1 METHSLKEGV
11 KCKDCGK
18 FFRTSGLLTFHIK
31 KHHASNPDEMEGP
44 DFTTCLSCGKN
55 FKSRKFLYDHTRQ
68 MGNFH
73 DGKCR
78 ICPDFEA
85 VMWSQNLKHI
95 NEFHKGEIQ
104 VHTSQKS
111 LKLLMCNRVAMIWL
125 SGLTAGCW
133 WYGGFL

>member
-1 METHSLKEGV
+1 MRFYHFQMETHSLKEGV

-18 FFRTSGLLTFHIK
+18 FFRTSGLLTFHIQ
-31 KHHASNPDEMEGP
+31 KHHASSRPDELEGP
-44 DFTTCLSCGKN
+44 DFTTCLSCGKQ

-68 MGNFH
+68 MGSFH

-85 VMWSQNLKHI
+85 ATWSQNLKHI

-104 VHTSQKS
+104 VHTSSSFNHQRGNEHFTIFEV
-111 LKLLMCNRVAMIWL
+111 L
-125 SGLTAGCW
+125 G
-133 WYGGFL
+133 